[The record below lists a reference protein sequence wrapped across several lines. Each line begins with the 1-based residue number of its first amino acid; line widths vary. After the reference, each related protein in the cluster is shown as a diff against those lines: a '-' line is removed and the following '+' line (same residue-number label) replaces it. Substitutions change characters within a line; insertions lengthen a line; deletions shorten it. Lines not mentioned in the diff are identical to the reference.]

1 MNNTAAGPG
10 HAPRPVRHKDLPATL
25 YGIRHHGPG
34 SARSVRAALAE
45 QCPDIVLIEGPPEA
59 DGLVALAADEEMRP
73 PVALL
78 GYVPGEPQQAAFWP
92 FAVFS
97 PEWQAI
103 GYALRAGVPVRF
115 CDLPAAHQLA
125 MTGRDVPSA
134 RTDPVAELA
143 TAAGYDDP
151 ERWWEDVVEHVPGSA
166 VFDALAEAI
175 GILRADAAEP
185 DPRDAIREAHMR
197 KVLRRTVRDGFE
209 RIAVVCG
216 AWHVPALRDLPPA
229 VADDRLLRGL
239 PKAKASLTWVPWTY
253 GRLSYASGYGAGI
266 RSPGWYDH
274 LFCSPGQPVE
284 RWLAK
289 AAAVLR
295 DEGIPA
301 SPAHVIESVRLAEA
315 LAALRGRP
323 LAGLEEVTE
332 AAHSVLCEGSDLLT
346 ALIQRRLV
354 VGERLGTVPPA
365 TPMVP
370 LQRDL
375 QDQQRH
381 LRLRPEAEPRDYDLD
396 LRKPNDLARSRLL
409 YRLALLQVAWG
420 TPQQSRTANIGTF
433 RESWQL
439 TWRPE
444 LDLALIEASMWG
456 STVAAAAAQRARSI
470 AADATA
476 LNELTALAERCPLAD
491 LGDAL
496 PAVLAAV
503 RDRAALEGDV
513 THLMAALPAVV
524 RAARYGDVRGTDPT
538 RLGEVAIEMI
548 TRICAG
554 LPVAVASLDETAEQA
569 MRERIDAVN
578 SATGLLVDGTSR
590 DRWLDTLAALARGD
604 DPPRPPRAGMAPRC
618 PPLISGRLTRL
629 LLDAGR
635 ITTGGGCPDVPR
647 TVRRGPRPGRRGL
660 GRGVP
665 GRQRPAARPR
675 RQAPRPGGRLAGRA
689 ERGRLHRRAAR
700 AAADVRRVRA
710 TGTAGDRAAGRAAR
724 RQRPPSCRRRV
735 GHRRPR
741 LRAGVACDR
750 GRGFDSRAHPAS
762 GIVTAGH
769 DERMRRWRLMLGE
782 KAGMPVPLGGGDVR
796 IDAALIFILISDLFE
811 GGDRDEMLRR
821 IADVTAAG
829 TQVIALLALSDDGAP
844 GYDHENAAA
853 LAGLGVTAFACTPD
867 AFGDLMAAAIER
879 RHRARGRG
887 EHRRVPE
894 AGAQDERVRPG

>member
-1 MNNTAAGPG
+1 M
-10 HAPRPVRHKDLPATL
+10 
-25 YGIRHHGPG
+25 
-34 SARSVRAALAE
+34 
-45 QCPDIVLIEGPPEA
+45 
-59 DGLVALAADEEMRP
+59 
-73 PVALL
+73 
-78 GYVPGEPQQAAFWP
+78 
-92 FAVFS
+92 
-97 PEWQAI
+97 
-103 GYALRAGVPVRF
+103 
-115 CDLPAAHQLA
+115 
-125 MTGRDVPSA
+125 
-134 RTDPVAELA
+134 
-143 TAAGYDDP
+143 
-151 ERWWEDVVEHVPGSA
+151 VEHVPGPA

-175 GILRADAAEP
+175 GILRADAEEP
-185 DPRDAIREAHMR
+185 DSRDAIREAHMR

-229 VADDRLLRGL
+229 AADDRLLRGL
-239 PKAKASLTWVPWTY
+239 PKVRATLTWVPWTY
-253 GRLSYASGYGAGI
+253 GRLSYTSGYGAGI

-274 LFCSPGQPVE
+274 LFCSPGQPIE

-301 SPAHVIESVRLAEA
+301 SSAHVIESVRLAEA

-332 AAHSVLCEGSDLLT
+332 AARSVLCEGSDLLT
-346 ALIQRRLV
+346 ALIQRQLV

-381 LRLRPEAEPRDYDLD
+381 LRLRPEAAPRDYDLD

-409 YRLALLQVAWG
+409 YRLALLEVTWG
-420 TPQQSRTANIGTF
+420 TPRQSLTRNIGTF

-456 STVAAAAAQRARSI
+456 STVAAAAEQRARAI

-476 LNELTALAERCPLAD
+476 LDELTALTERCLLAD

-513 THLMAALPAVV
+513 THLMAALPALV
-524 RAARYGDVRGTDPT
+524 RAARYGDVRGTDPA

-554 LPVAVASLDETAEQA
+554 LPVAVTSLDETAERV

-578 SATGLLVDGTSR
+578 SATALLADGGSR
-590 DRWLDTLAALARGD
+590 DRWLDTLAVLARGD
-604 DPPRPPRAGMAPRC
+604 DPPRPPRVGMAPRC

-635 ITTGGGCPDVPR
+635 LAADEAASRMSRALSAAAPA
-647 TVRRGPRPGRRGL
+647 
-660 GRGVP
+660 
-665 GRQRPAARPR
+665 PAA
-675 RQAPRPGGRLAGRA
+675 AGWAEGFLAGSGLLLVHDDKLLA
-689 ERGRLHRRAAR
+689 LVDGWLAGLSADAFAAVLPALRRTFGGFA
-700 AAADVRRVRA
+700 A
-710 TGTAGDRAAGRAAR
+710 TGTAGDRAAGRPAR
-724 RQRPPSCRRRV
+724 RQRPTGLPSS
-735 GHRRPR
+735 RRPATISTR
-741 LRAGVACDR
+741 
-750 GRGFDSRAHPAS
+750 S
-762 GIVTAGH
+762 G
-769 DERMRRWRLMLGE
+769 RRWR
-782 KAGMPVPLGGGDVR
+782 
-796 IDAALIFILISDLFE
+796 
-811 GGDRDEMLRR
+811 
-821 IADVTAAG
+821 
-829 TQVIALLALSDDGAP
+829 P
-844 GYDHENAAA
+844 GPW
-853 LAGLGVTAFACTPD
+853 L
-867 AFGDLMAAAIER
+867 
-879 RHRARGRG
+879 
-887 EHRRVPE
+887 
-894 AGAQDERVRPG
+894 

>member
-1 MNNTAAGPG
+1 M
-10 HAPRPVRHKDLPATL
+10 
-25 YGIRHHGPG
+25 
-34 SARSVRAALAE
+34 RAALAE
-45 QCPDIVLIEGPPEA
+45 QRPDVLLIEGPPEA
-59 DGLVALAADEEMRP
+59 DGLVALAADDEMRP

-78 GYVPGEPQQAAFWP
+78 GYVPGEPQRAAFWP

-103 GYALRAGVPVRF
+103 GYALGAGIPVRF
-115 CDLPAAHQLA
+115 CDLPAAHQLT
-125 MTGRDVPSA
+125 MTMKGAGEVGGDAPRV

-151 ERWWEDVVEHVPGSA
+151 ERWWEDVVEHVPGPA

-175 GILRADAAEP
+175 GMLRADPAEA
-185 DPRDAIREAHMR
+185 DSRDAIREAHMR
-197 KVLRRTVRDGFE
+197 KVLRRTVREGFE

-229 VADDRLLRGL
+229 AADDRLLRGL
-239 PKAKASLTWVPWTY
+239 PKVKASLTWVPWTY

-266 RSPGWYDH
+266 RAPGWYDH

-332 AAHSVLCEGSDLLT
+332 AARSVLCEGSDLLT

-381 LRLRPEAEPRDYDLD
+381 LRLRPEAAPRDYDLD

-409 YRLALLQVAWG
+409 YRLALLRVAWG
-420 TPQQSRTANIGTF
+420 TPQESRTANIGTF

-476 LNELTALAERCPLAD
+476 LDELTALAERCLLAD

-496 PAVLAAV
+496 PTVLAAV

-513 THLMAALPAVV
+513 THLMAALPALV
-524 RAARYGDVRGTDPT
+524 RAARYGDVRGTDPA
-538 RLGEVAIEMI
+538 RLGEVAVEMI

-554 LPVAVASLDETAEQA
+554 LPVAVASLDETAAHA

-578 SATGLLVDGTSR
+578 SATGLLVPVRREQGGSSPRAGPAASR
-590 DRWLDTLAALARGD
+590 DRWLDTLAMLARGD
-604 DPPRPPRAGMAPRC
+604 DPPRPPRVGMARGDDPPRPPRVGMAPRC

-635 ITTGGGCPDVPR
+635 ITTDEAGVRMSRALSAAVPAPAAAGWAEGFLAGSGLLLVHDDKLLTLADGWLAGLSPDTFAAVLPALRRTFGGFAPPE
-647 TVRRGPRPGRRGL
+647 RRAIGQHAARLDGSSR
-660 GRGVP
+660 
-665 GRQRPAARPR
+665 RPAVVAS
-675 RQAPRPGGRLAGRA
+675 ATDDLDS
-689 ERGRLHRRAAR
+689 ER
-700 AAADVRRVRA
+700 
-710 TGTAGDRAAGRAAR
+710 
-724 RQRPPSCRRRV
+724 
-735 GHRRPR
+735 
-741 LRAGVACDR
+741 
-750 GRGFDSRAHPAS
+750 
-762 GIVTAGH
+762 
-769 DERMRRWRLMLGE
+769 
-782 KAGMPVPLGGGDVR
+782 
-796 IDAALIFILISDLFE
+796 
-811 GGDRDEMLRR
+811 
-821 IADVTAAG
+821 
-829 TQVIALLALSDDGAP
+829 
-844 GYDHENAAA
+844 AA
-853 LAGLGVTAFACTPD
+853 LAASGVALILGLTQRTAS
-867 AFGDLMAAAIER
+867 
-879 RHRARGRG
+879 
-887 EHRRVPE
+887 
-894 AGAQDERVRPG
+894 

>member
-1 MNNTAAGPG
+1 M
-10 HAPRPVRHKDLPATL
+10 
-25 YGIRHHGPG
+25 RHHGPG

-45 QCPDIVLIEGPPEA
+45 QRPDIVLIEGPPEA

-78 GYVPGEPQQAAFWP
+78 GYVPGEPQKAAFWP

-103 GYALRAGVPVRF
+103 GHALRAGVPVRF

-125 MTGRDVPSA
+125 MADRDVPLA
-134 RTDPVAELA
+134 RTDPVAGLA

-166 VFDALAEAI
+166 VFDALADAI

-274 LFCSPGQPVE
+274 LFCSPDHPVE

-381 LRLRPEAEPRDYDLD
+381 LRLRPEAEPCDYDLD

-470 AADATA
+470 AAGATA
-476 LNELTALAERCPLAD
+476 LDELTALAERCLLAD

-513 THLMAALPAVV
+513 THLMAALPALV
-524 RAARYGDVRGTDPT
+524 RAARYGDVRGTDPA
-538 RLGEVAIEMI
+538 RLGEVATEMI

-578 SATGLLVDGTSR
+578 SATGLLADGASR
-590 DRWLDTLAALARGD
+590 GRWLDTLAVLARGD

-635 ITTGGGCPDVPR
+635 ITTDEAGLRMSRALSAAAPATAAAGWAEGFLAGSGLLLVHDDKLIALVDGWLAGLSADAFTAVLPALRRTFGGFAPPE
-647 TVRRGPRPGRRGL
+647 RRAIGQQATRLDGS
-660 GRGVP
+660 
-665 GRQRPAARPR
+665 GRQPAVVAS
-675 RQAPRPGGRLAGRA
+675 ATDDLDS
-689 ERGRLHRRAAR
+689 ER
-700 AAADVRRVRA
+700 
-710 TGTAGDRAAGRAAR
+710 
-724 RQRPPSCRRRV
+724 
-735 GHRRPR
+735 
-741 LRAGVACDR
+741 
-750 GRGFDSRAHPAS
+750 
-762 GIVTAGH
+762 
-769 DERMRRWRLMLGE
+769 
-782 KAGMPVPLGGGDVR
+782 
-796 IDAALIFILISDLFE
+796 
-811 GGDRDEMLRR
+811 
-821 IADVTAAG
+821 
-829 TQVIALLALSDDGAP
+829 
-844 GYDHENAAA
+844 AA
-853 LAGLGVTAFACTPD
+853 LA
-867 AFGDLMAAAIER
+867 
-879 RHRARGRG
+879 
-887 EHRRVPE
+887 
-894 AGAQDERVRPG
+894 AGAVALILGLTQQAAS

>member
-1 MNNTAAGPG
+1 MNSTAAGLG
-10 HAPRPVRHKDLPATL
+10 HAVRPVRPKDLPATL

-45 QCPDIVLIEGPPEA
+45 QRPDVVLIEGPPEA

-78 GYVPGEPQQAAFWP
+78 GYVPGEPKQAAFWP

-103 GYALRAGVPVRF
+103 GYALRAGIPVRF

-125 MTGRDVPSA
+125 MAGRDAPRV

-143 TAAGYDDP
+143 AAAGYDDP
-151 ERWWEDVVEHVPGSA
+151 ERWWEDVVEHLPGPDPSS

-175 GILRADAAEP
+175 GILRADAEEP
-185 DPRDAIREAHMR
+185 DSRDAIREAHMR

-229 VADDRLLRGL
+229 AADDRLLRGL
-239 PKAKASLTWVPWTY
+239 PKVKATLTWVPWTY
-253 GRLSYASGYGAGI
+253 GRLSYTSGYGAGI

-274 LFCSPGQPVE
+274 LFSSPGQPVE
-284 RWLAK
+284 RWLAR

-301 SPAHVIESVRLAEA
+301 SSAHVIEAVRLAEA

-332 AAHSVLCEGSDLLT
+332 AARSVLCEGSDLLT
-346 ALIQRRLV
+346 TLIQRKLV

-381 LRLRPEAEPRDYDLD
+381 LRLRPEAEARDYDLD

-409 YRLALLQVAWG
+409 YRLALLEVAWG
-420 TPQQSRTANIGTF
+420 TPLQGRTRNIGTF

-439 TWRPE
+439 TWQPE

-456 STVAAAAAQRARSI
+456 STVAAAAAQRARSL
-470 AADATA
+470 AAGATA
-476 LNELTALAERCPLAD
+476 LDELTALTERCLLAD

-496 PAVLAAV
+496 PTVLAAV
-503 RDRAALEGDV
+503 RDRAALDTDV
-513 THLMAALPAVV
+513 THLMAALPALV
-524 RAARYGDVRGTDPT
+524 RAARYGDVRGTDPA
-538 RLGEVAIEMI
+538 RLGEVATEMI
-548 TRICAG
+548 TRVCAG
-554 LPVAVASLDETAEQA
+554 LPAAVASLDETAERV

-578 SATGLLVDGTSR
+578 SATGLLAYSASR
-590 DRWLDTLAALARGD
+590 DGWLDTLAVLARGD
-604 DPPRPPRAGMAPRC
+604 DPPRPPRVGMAPRC
-618 PPLISGRLTRL
+618 PALISGRLTRL

-635 ITTGGGCPDVPR
+635 LAPDEAAARMSRALSPAASAPAAAGWAEGFLAGSGLLLVHDDKLLALADGWLAGLSADAFAAVLPALRRTFGGFAPPE
-647 TVRRGPRPGRRGL
+647 RRAIGQKAARLDGTGRR
-660 GRGVP
+660 
-665 GRQRPAARPR
+665 PAVVAS
-675 RQAPRPGGRLAGRA
+675 AGDD
-689 ERGRLHRRAAR
+689 LDQDRAALAAGSVALILGWPR
-700 AAADVRRVRA
+700 AAA
-710 TGTAGDRAAGRAAR
+710 
-724 RQRPPSCRRRV
+724 S
-735 GHRRPR
+735 
-741 LRAGVACDR
+741 
-750 GRGFDSRAHPAS
+750 
-762 GIVTAGH
+762 
-769 DERMRRWRLMLGE
+769 
-782 KAGMPVPLGGGDVR
+782 
-796 IDAALIFILISDLFE
+796 
-811 GGDRDEMLRR
+811 
-821 IADVTAAG
+821 
-829 TQVIALLALSDDGAP
+829 
-844 GYDHENAAA
+844 
-853 LAGLGVTAFACTPD
+853 
-867 AFGDLMAAAIER
+867 
-879 RHRARGRG
+879 
-887 EHRRVPE
+887 
-894 AGAQDERVRPG
+894 